1 MCIRDRPADDEFTL
15 YAPYADKSLIR
26 NHLTYVLSAQ
36 LGHYASRTQ
45 FVEMFLVQDG
55 SKPSYPE
62 HYFGVYMVC
71 EYPKV
76 SPNRLALPEWHPGH
90 SQGSF
95 MLQVDRASARGNT
108 FVGPISGASFNIEY
122 PTADH
127 INTHASRRY
136 AQTYISEFETALYG
150 RSYNHPETGYYAEPG
165 NEVLCRVR

>member
-1 MCIRDRPADDEFTL
+1 MCIRD
-15 YAPYADKSLIR
+15 S
-26 NHLTYVLSAQ
+26 LTYVLSAQ

-108 FVGPISGASFNIEY
+108 FVGPISGGAGAA
-122 PTADH
+122 TLMA
-127 INTHASRRY
+127 
-136 AQTYISEFETALYG
+136 
-150 RSYNHPETGYYAEPG
+150 
-165 NEVLCRVR
+165 CRGFV